1 MQDPKTIRSPLF
13 VTTRWTRV
21 LAARGESPDARAAL
35 SELCD
40 TYYEPVCRFLRLEGR
55 PDDAA
60 RELAHEFFARILGGP
75 AFDRAAPERGRFR
88 SFLLGALRHFLADR
102 RDHERALRRGGQ
114 SIHTPLPVAGEDDP
128 SKPEPA
134 DSTATLTDRQFDR
147 EWALTLVTHAAT
159 ALEAEFVADGKQSV
173 FEVLKPWLTGDSAAL
188 SQAEAGAKLGLRES
202 AVKVAIHRLRKRFRE
217 RVRAAI
223 ADTVP
228 DDADVDQE
236 LRYLVEVLAERAAG

>member
-1 MQDPKTIRSPLF
+1 MQPPTLRHAPLF
-13 VTTRWTRV
+13 LTTRWTRV
-21 LAARGESPDARAAL
+21 LAARGASPDARAAL

-60 RELAHEFFARILGGP
+60 RERAHEFFARILAGA
-75 AFDRAAPERGRFR
+75 AFESAAPERGRFR

-114 SIHTPLPVAGEDDP
+114 SIHTPLPVAGEEDP

-134 DSTATLTDRQFDR
+134 DATAVLTDRQFDR
-147 EWALTLVTHAAT
+147 EWALAIVTRAAT
-159 ALEAEFVADGKQSV
+159 ALEAEFATDGKKSV
-173 FEVLKPWLTGDSAAL
+173 FDVLKPWLTGDSAAL
-188 SQAEAGAKLGLRES
+188 SQTDAGTKLGLRES

-236 LRYLVEVLAERAAG
+236 LRYLVEVLADRK